1 MNLPSVNATELRSC
15 AEAVE
20 IDASANGEVLSL
32 VHLKGWIFSSHSDG
46 HIKVWDSGKKILR
59 LIQEVHEHIKAVT
72 CMFSPPSGDK
82 LYSGSLDKTI

>member
-46 HIKVWDSGKKILR
+46 HIKVTSFTVALSTKQFDGLDWSYWAFLVIMLATGR
-59 LIQEVHEHIKAVT
+59 EYET
-72 CMFSPPSGDK
+72 RN
-82 LYSGSLDKTI
+82 YSFE